1 MRRLWPLIGLFA
13 LLSAGALAGIIVHV
27 RRDVVPPSCTDP
39 RTLKQ
44 VMLRLPP
51 QAKLERIRVIAGGPL
66 AFRFVCEADM
76 GANTVHYTSQ
86 FTPDHSRQLVTV
98 SVTPVLIWMRVQ

>member
-1 MRRLWPLIGLFA
+1 MRLLWPLIGLSA
-13 LLSAGALAGIIVHV
+13 LVCAGALAGVVVHV
-27 RRDVVPPSCTDP
+27 RRDVVPPGCTDP
-39 RTLKQ
+39 RTLEQ

-51 QAKLERIRVIAGGPL
+51 QAKLERIKVIAGGPL

-76 GANTVHYTSQ
+76 GASTVHYTSQ